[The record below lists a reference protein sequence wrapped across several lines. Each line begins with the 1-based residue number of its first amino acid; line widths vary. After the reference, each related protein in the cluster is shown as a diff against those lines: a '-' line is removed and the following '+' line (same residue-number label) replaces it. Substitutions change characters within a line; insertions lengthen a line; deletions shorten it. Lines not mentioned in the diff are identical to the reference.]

1 MHRVAFKILGN
12 NADAEE
18 VVQETLFK
26 MFRNKTVPDLE
37 DEAIA
42 AKLSAATKNMAL
54 DFYAKLVKHQA
65 IHYEDGINTDDPGM
79 CVPSLEAS
87 INDIIDLQRCIE
99 RLPRLQKEY
108 IQLRFDQDLSI
119 KEIAEQLRF
128 CAPSHFARVFRKIT
142 GLLPQQYRK
151 ENYK

>member
-42 AKLSAATKNMAL
+42 AKLSAATKTMAL
-54 DFYAKLVKHQA
+54 DAIIVNLADYALGSTKGGEITHFTDFEIKFNQLESLIETRVSGANTRVYSA
-65 IHYEDGINTDDPGM
+65 I
-79 CVPSLEAS
+79 V
-87 INDIIDLQRCIE
+87 IE
-99 RLPRLQKEY
+99 EEVSNP
-108 IQLRFDQDLSI
+108 
-119 KEIAEQLRF
+119 
-128 CAPSHFARVFRKIT
+128 
-142 GLLPQQYRK
+142 
-151 ENYK
+151 

>member
-119 KEIAEQLRF
+119 KEIAQLKGKSEKSVYTTLER
-128 CAPSHFARVFRKIT
+128 AFAR
-142 GLLPQQYRK
+142 LK
-151 ENYK
+151 EMMNE